1 MKIQQDIA
9 LAAACVEPKLKK
21 ALRELAKQVPD
32 RGKSKTSFATFN
44 FFLTSCDAIFSYAF
58 SIPNVRGGWQKCGLA
73 PFNPKLMMI
82 SFAFFKDL
90 EKVAPDAADQVLA
103 AIPRLAAVARDAGFV
118 TDEEMES
125 ELGAL
130 FSLSPAFAATYM
142 ESNRVRAPVN
152 HRRCIWLSNPS
163 FLSSERRQR
172 QQLLLQ
178 RPVQVMRA
186 PAPVAAEHAVAAAA
200 SESSWRFPCKWSSAD
215 GTIIECRSKDK
226 KKAQHIVSKA
236 HLKFLADVDAQRLLD
251 AAAHVIA
258 EADIEEGFG
267 LINDP
272 LDIIDLALPIYDDDN
287 DSHDDDGSDSSEDD
301 LSSVF
306 HVTPSRDLT
315 DSPIGGGGAAPNTG
329 NTALLA
335 PGFSTRSRSH
345 SRTPTRVHF
354 ADDESSAKRQRLQ

>member
-1 MKIQQDIA
+1 
-9 LAAACVEPKLKK
+9 
-21 ALRELAKQVPD
+21 
-32 RGKSKTSFATFN
+32 
-44 FFLTSCDAIFSYAF
+44 
-58 SIPNVRGGWQKCGLA
+58 
-73 PFNPKLMMI
+73 
-82 SFAFFKDL
+82 
-90 EKVAPDAADQVLA
+90 
-103 AIPRLAAVARDAGFV
+103 
-118 TDEEMES
+118 
-125 ELGAL
+125 
-130 FSLSPAFAATYM
+130 M

-287 DSHDDDGSDSSEDD
+287 DSHDDDGSDSSEDE

-315 DSPIGGGGAAPNTG
+315 DSPIGGGGVAPYPSDAA
-329 NTALLA
+329 LQA
-335 PGFSTRSRSH
+335 PGYSTRSRSH

-354 ADDESSAKRQRLQ
+354 ADDSPSAYTKRQRLQ